1 MIRSSEDLC
10 KAIKTLS
17 LEGLQ
22 DIVCTIAIA
31 WFQEDDGTLNPDKDL
46 GADQID
52 SVSQIL
58 HSYEL
63 FPGGRD

>member
-1 MIRSSEDLC
+1 MIHTSEDLC
-10 KAIKTLS
+10 KVIKTLS
-17 LEGLQ
+17 VEGLQ
-22 DIVCTIAIA
+22 DIVCTIAIT